1 MYIYKGKKDGKRVWK
16 IGDKI
21 PFYESPSL
29 RVPRPLFYGLQLF
42 NLLGKGFQYSLL
54 NNTGRE
60 KDRERD
66 GEGERITHTDV
77 AGYREAAIIT
87 CQEREGERELL
98 LFAM

>member
-1 MYIYKGKKDGKRVWK
+1 M
-16 IGDKI
+16 
-21 PFYESPSL
+21 
-29 RVPRPLFYGLQLF
+29 PRPLFYGLQLF

-87 CQEREGERELL
+87 CQERER
-98 LFAM
+98 